1 MHRAGQGGE
10 LRLPRGKDPE
20 EEDAEHAQKCHPGD
34 QADLRVWWWSGKK
47 GRRSLQGV
55 NTHINHLYPGP
66 PTSSPG
72 VLRGQ
77 GLWLP
82 RAGPL
87 LASSLLPH

>member
-34 QADLRVWWWSGKK
+34 QADLRVWWWSG
-47 GRRSLQGV
+47 
-55 NTHINHLYPGP
+55 
-66 PTSSPG
+66 
-72 VLRGQ
+72 VLWGQ
-77 GLWLP
+77 GLSLP